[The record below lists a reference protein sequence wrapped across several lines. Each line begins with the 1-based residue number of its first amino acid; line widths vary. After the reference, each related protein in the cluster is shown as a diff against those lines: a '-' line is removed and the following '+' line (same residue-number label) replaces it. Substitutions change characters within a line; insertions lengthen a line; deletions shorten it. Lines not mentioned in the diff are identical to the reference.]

1 MLYAK
6 WNDGEY
12 RHWWTTVLV
21 SELLPALGGKEV
33 EVMFGVDALQMT
45 RDEARDLG
53 QRLLDAA
60 GMAK

>member
-12 RHWWTTVLV
+12 RHWSTTVLV

-33 EVMFGVDALQMT
+33 EVMFGMDALQMT

-53 QRLLDAA
+53 NRLLAAA
-60 GMAK
+60 GVAK